1 MTNPKD
7 KNQQKMLEVIELL
20 SLSREELALAEA
32 YLSGEKMKRYLR
44 SFRFEIFPAS
54 CPIRFGRYLR
64 S

>member
-32 YLSGEKMKRYLR
+32 YLSGEKNEEVLAQFP
-44 SFRFEIFPAS
+44 FRDISGRPAQS
-54 CPIRFGRYLR
+54 VLAGI
-64 S
+64 

>member
-32 YLSGEKMKRYLR
+32 YLSGEKK
-44 SFRFEIFPAS
+44 
-54 CPIRFGRYLR
+54 
-64 S
+64 